1 MGTLS
6 RDYGNGIYIYIYIIY
21 LYIYVS
27 TATEMLNFDASV
39 HLVVEVWKEEGLV
52 QTQIQK

>member
-1 MGTLS
+1 MV
-6 RDYGNGIYIYIYIIY
+6 YIYIYNIPIY
-21 LYIYVS
+21 VYVS